1 MRIRAALADDAPA
14 IAHVHVDN
22 WRTTY
27 KGIIPDDTL
36 ANLSYERREAFWHEA
51 IINDD
56 APQRVFVAEEDEQIV
71 GFASCGPERT
81 NNPDYTGEL
90 YAIYLFHQHQCQG
103 IGRALT
109 HAVAK
114 RLREQGHA
122 GMLVWVLEHN
132 PSRKFYEAL
141 GGQEIERKP
150 ISIGSVD
157 LIEVAYGWRNLEMLL

>member
-1 MRIRAALADDAPA
+1 MRIRAALA
-14 IAHVHVDN
+14 
-22 WRTTY
+22 
-27 KGIIPDDTL
+27 DDTL

-56 APQRVFVAEEDEQIV
+56 APQRVFVAEEDELIV

-90 YAIYLFHQHQCQG
+90 YAIYLFQQNQGKG

-109 HAVAK
+109 HAVAN
-114 RLREQGHA
+114 RLWELGHA

-141 GGQEIERKP
+141 GWQEVECKP

-157 LIEVAYGWRNLEMLL
+157 LIEVAYGWRSLEALL